1 MAGHSSSLVAPVV
14 SRASFPAWQ
23 PLGSGD
29 NIAYE
34 LCPGDYETLLVTGNR
49 ARKSVSPKTSF
60 CGLALERRNSRWR
73 RGPGSWDSPFPGI
86 AYPCCNGLPPHQ
98 SSPRILLLVPCRD
111 RAGVP
116 HGGSHME
123 LEGLCFRG
131 WLPTQLLPSPRPF
144 LTTSARTMCTSPLIL
159 GVSTKS
165 KKLSLL
171 SQSAG
176 THSLHY
182 PSFHVRISLFLSFFF

>member
-1 MAGHSSSLVAPVV
+1 MAGQSSSLMAPVV

-23 PLGSGD
+23 PLGNGD
-29 NIAYE
+29 NIACE
-34 LCPGDYETLLVTGNR
+34 LCPEDYETRLVTGNR
-49 ARKSVSPKTSF
+49 AGKSVSPKIWF
-60 CGLALERRNSRWR
+60 CGLALERRSSRWR
-73 RGPGSWDSPFPGI
+73 RGPWSWDSPFPGI
-86 AYPCCNGLPPHQ
+86 AYPCCNGLPPRQ
-98 SSPRILLLVPCRD
+98 SSPGILLLVPCRD
-111 RAGVP
+111 RAGIP
-116 HGGSHME
+116 QRSME
-123 LEGLCFRG
+123 LEGLCFCG
-131 WLPTQLLPSPRPF
+131 WLPAQLLSSPRPF
-144 LTTSARTMCTSPLIL
+144 LTTSARIICTGPLIL